1 MPTATS
7 NEPLTGANAVPGA
20 PGTPGV
26 PVAPRV
32 PVASAARLPRV
43 ACIRDGSVFVDG
55 ERFVD
60 ADVTLEGA
68 AFGAVL
74 PRDETPSRRGT
85 GGMAAA
91 GDATCSPEPDGG
103 PAPVDLDASG
113 CYVIPGLVDVHTHGC
128 MGCACT
134 DGDPGALRRIA
145 AYEASRGVTAICPT
159 SLTLPG
165 ERLAEA
171 FSQIAAF
178 VPGDGEAAFA
188 GINMEGPYIS
198 PDKVGAQNP
207 AFVRPADIGEFA
219 RLMAAAQGKIRL
231 VDVAPE
237 MPGCLEFVAR
247 VRREFPQA
255 RVSVAHTC
263 AGYDRAR
270 EAFEAGASHV
280 THLFNAMPPLHHR
293 APGPIAAAAE
303 RDDVF
308 AELIADGVHVHPA
321 MVRLA
326 FELFGRDR
334 IVLISDSIRA
344 CGLAD
349 GASELGGLAV
359 TIRGP
364 RATLADGTLAGS
376 VTDLMG
382 CLRAAVET
390 MGVPLETAVRAA
402 TANPARAIGVEG
414 ERGFVAPG
422 MAADAVVLGKDLRPR
437 HVVVRGRL
445 LY

>member
-1 MPTATS
+1 MSTAAS
-7 NEPLTGANAVPGA
+7 NEALTSANAVPGDPGTSGA
-20 PGTPGV
+20 PGVSESPRTPGTPAAGL
-26 PVAPRV
+26 PHVAR
-32 PVASAARLPRV
+32 
-43 ACIRDGSVFVDG
+43 IRNGSVFVDG

-60 ADVTLEGA
+60 ADVAVEGKT
-68 AFGAVL
+68 FSEVL
-74 PRDETPSRRGT
+74 PRGEAGPSSSPSPSPV
-85 GGMAAA
+85 
-91 GDATCSPEPDGG
+91 DADF
-103 PAPVDLDASG
+103 DLDASG
-113 CYVIPGLVDVHTHGC
+113 CYVIPGLIDVHTHGC

-134 DGDPGALRRIA
+134 DGDPAALRRIA
-145 AYEASRGVTAICPT
+145 AYEASRGVTALCPT
-159 SLTLPG
+159 SLTLPR
-165 ERLAEA
+165 EQLAESFA
-171 FSQIAAF
+171 QIASF

-188 GINMEGPYIS
+188 GVNMEGPYIS
-198 PDKVGAQNP
+198 PDKLGAQNP
-207 AFVRPADIGEFA
+207 VYVRPADIDEFA
-219 RLMAAAQGKIRL
+219 QLMEAAQGRIRL

-237 MPGCLEFVAR
+237 TPGCLEFIAR

-263 AGYDRAR
+263 ADYDCAR

-280 THLFNAMPPLHHR
+280 THLFNAMPSLHHR
-293 APGPIAAAAE
+293 SPGPIAAAAE
-303 RDDVF
+303 CEGVF

-349 GASELGGLAV
+349 GTSELGGLAV

-382 CLRAAVET
+382 CLRTVVTT

-414 ERGFVAPG
+414 ERGSIARGKV
-422 MAADAVVLGKDLRPR
+422 ADAVVLDRDLRPV
-437 HVVVRGRL
+437 HVVMRGRL